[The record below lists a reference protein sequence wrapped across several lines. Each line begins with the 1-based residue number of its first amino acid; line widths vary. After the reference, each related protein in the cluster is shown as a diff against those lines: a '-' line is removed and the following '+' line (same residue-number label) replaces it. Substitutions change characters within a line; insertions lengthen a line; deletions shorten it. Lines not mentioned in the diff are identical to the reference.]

1 MMSRQL
7 KEKIQIPNRRSDP
20 YLTVTNF
27 HEEIIMSDVRS
38 ALIEVLRSLKQRI
51 LEVEKDSTTLTEQ
64 DTRQG
69 LINVL
74 FRSLGWDLSDFNSVK
89 SEFRHKD
96 YNQPVDYAFFNHED
110 KERPVLLI
118 EAKSLGSNLN
128 NCKFIKQLC
137 TYLGEMG
144 VQWGLLTDG
153 NKYIMYNS
161 SSGVSFEDQKFLT
174 MQIKTIDTEDGL
186 SIDELADKMIA
197 LLSRRCLENDEIQVA
212 YEAHVINRHI
222 EDALSSLLTE
232 PFNTLASSIKKE
244 FKEDRVK
251 IDPSLKITQKQI
263 ISYLEFIK
271 DEEGRIPVET
281 ESDGARSDE
290 SVLRN
295 IALSQEGRGH
305 SNVKELASGRVKRI
319 TISDL
324 MMSGLVQEGDSWRFE
339 YKGEITWG
347 RITGNG
353 EIEINGKPY
362 PNPSRAGSTITKKS
376 CGGWS
381 AWHYRDS
388 SKKWRNI
395 NNLREQYHEKY
406 SIMAESRER
415 AA

>member
-1 MMSRQL
+1 MSD
-7 KEKIQIPNRRSDP
+7 IRSD
-20 YLTVTNF
+20 
-27 HEEIIMSDVRS
+27 
-38 ALIEVLRSLKQRI
+38 LIEVIRSLKQRI
-51 LEVEKDSTTLTEQ
+51 LKVEKDSTILTEQ

-74 FRSLGWDLSDFNSVK
+74 FRNLGWDLSDFNLVK

-96 YNQPVDYAFFNHED
+96 YNQPVDYAFFNHKN
-110 KERPVLLI
+110 KEKPVLLI
-118 EAKSLGSNLN
+118 EAKSLGSNLD
-128 NCKFIKQLC
+128 NCKFVKQLC

-153 NKYIMYNS
+153 NKFIMYNS
-161 SSGVSFEDQKFLT
+161 NSGVSFEDKKFLT

-197 LLSRRCLENDEIQVA
+197 LLSKKCLENDEIQVA
-212 YEAHVINRHI
+212 YESHVINRHI

-251 IDPSLKITQKQI
+251 VDPNLKITQKKI

-271 DEEGRIPVET
+271 DEEGRIPIET
-281 ESDGARSDE
+281 ESEGARSDE
-290 SVLRN
+290 SVLHN
-295 IALSQEGRGH
+295 IALSQEERSH
-305 SNVKELASGRVKRI
+305 SKVKELASGRVKRI

-353 EIEINGKPY
+353 EIGINGKPY
-362 PNPSRAGSTITKKS
+362 SNPSRAGSAIIKKS

-388 SKKWRNI
+388 SKKWRKV
-395 NNLREQYHEKY
+395 NNLREEYRDKY
-406 SIMAESRER
+406 SITTENKGK